1 MLFVSREQFLALI
14 LSTYFVRP
22 PYGEMPI
29 SVNKNGKRDREL
41 VYRCHGEL
49 MRAARPLIE

>member
-1 MLFVSREQFLALI
+1 MISYVNSSYVLGSSAIWRNA
-14 LSTYFVRP
+14 
-22 PYGEMPI
+22 I

-49 MRAARPLIE
+49 CARLDL